1 MYTNEALADRYSIYM
16 HDVKVKCHI
25 VYTWQ
30 AHYNN
35 PIRDVMDR
43 VESTRGS
50 DQVKRFIEIH
60 SFQRENIATHASR
73 ALW

>member
-1 MYTNEALADRYSIYM
+1 MSYRI
-16 HDVKVKCHI
+16 
-25 VYTWQ
+25 YTWQ

-50 DQVKRFIEIH
+50 DQVKSFIKIH
-60 SFQRENIATHASR
+60 SFQRENIVTHASR